1 MPILRRRSVL
11 LQLGAAVSLLCF
23 LYLIA
28 QNRVHKRTRNSARRP
43 PLDDFDLSNNIGDVV
58 PENGDPYFRPKVRRP
73 PPEPGAPG
81 EYGKGVSLTL
91 TEEEK
96 KLEDAGY
103 KQHAFN
109 EYASSKISLHR
120 RLHEARHA
128 EPSQMDSLLP
138 TVGNVPCKCTL
149 PRNKLPVIERCKD
162 IRYPHDLPTTS
173 VIVTFHNEAWSTLL
187 RTVHSV
193 LETSP
198 ARLLEEV
205 ILVDDF
211 SELEH
216 LKEPLE
222 MYLSQL
228 KYVRLVRTTRRE
240 GLIRARLLG
249 AAHARGEVLTFLD
262 SHCECHEQHIA
273 DRRSSAPLPHLVD
286 SCLPC
291 STKTPG
297 MANLHPFTLEDDEEI
312 TFPRLRPLLSPS
324 EISPIQSR
332 GASGVRTATTL
343 PGALPRTTP
352 QVGPTPLYNQYAQS
366 AYATGS
372 FPGRGTVPTA
382 TSVAESNTH
391 GTSPA
396 GASYHQ
402 APPPAMTQDTTNQQ
416 PSSDLRLK
424 TRLPPTFNGTDDDFT
439 LWLNKFDLYATS
451 QKYTP
456 EERAMALPTFLDHH
470 ALRFY
475 LGLPRQARATY
486 STLTQR
492 LATAFS
498 KEHYIY
504 TFRQSLQER
513 TRQPGEP
520 LIVFALDL
528 RRLVSQAYPEYNEA
542 AVEGL
547 TLDYFFRGIDPTI
560 RRRLREVQATTVDQ
574 AVKTATMLEQAA
586 TAAAWEANNAH
597 AVDPTFHHP
606 AVSAVRNDTSL
617 HRTVADLARQVSDL
631 TDLLKHHRIS
641 PTDDPPRSTSPFR
654 PRSRGRS
661 PFRSS
666 DASRRSA
673 RSPSWDR
680 TSRRPS
686 SRDRDY
692 HRPSSDRYRARSP
705 SWEQSVSIS
714 LGTFRIIFHTG
725 KRPSAG
731 TTGRPPVD
739 HSQARHASPTAHTT
753 AVLDGHA
760 TRILIDTGSAISLI
774 SETLRDTI
782 PSLRQSQLKPSF
794 TTAKSVT
801 GEPLDVLGVLDI
813 HIRIGNYD
821 TCHPVHIVRGADQT
835 ALLGW
840 DFCVSN
846 CVILNASRGT
856 LTVGDEIVPLLT
868 DTELIPQVCNAS
880 VCRITTVPPHAVMA
894 VPVTLTPRDAHGV
907 SLPTYVGMLEPRQ
920 HDDRGLAVARTIV
933 TTDSSQAYA
942 QVTNTTDKPVVLQ
955 PDTPMGSFWALQD
968 DDIADCLGP
977 SPPAVASAG
986 PPIDLNETDLSSTQ
1000 AEQLRKL
1007 LDNYSDVFSTGP
1019 RDRGRTNL
1027 TTHRI
1032 HTGDCP
1038 PIKQR
1043 PHRTP
1048 IHRQAEIHRQV
1059 DAMLADDVIERSQ
1072 SPWASPVVL
1081 ARKKDGSFR
1090 FCVDYRKLNQATIK
1104 DAHPLPRTDD
1114 VIDALSGAAYFTTLD
1129 MTSGYWQVDLD
1140 PADRE
1145 KTAFTTGRGL
1155 YQFKVMAFGLTNA
1168 PSTFQRLVE
1177 LLLAGLDWRTCLAY
1191 LDDII
1196 VFSRTFQ
1203 DHLTTLEEVF
1213 RRCRAANL
1221 KLNAKKCQFARPR
1234 VRFLGHVVSKQ
1245 GIQPDPANTEK
1256 VRHWPT
1262 PTSTAEVRA
1271 FLGLASYYRKFVR
1284 NFAHIADP
1292 LVALTRKHVR
1302 FAWDDA
1308 CQKAFDS
1315 LRAALVTPPVLAYPD
1330 FTSPLTLYTDASNTA
1345 IGAVLTHPDDL
1356 GEHVI
1361 SYASKTLSKQERNW
1375 STYDRELW
1383 AIVWSVRHY
1392 RSYLAGHHFTV
1403 ITDHKPLVGLSPKLI
1418 SHDPTG
1424 RRARW
1429 AIELSTYQFNITY
1442 RAGKS
1447 HDNADAMSRRPPTV
1461 RDTTPS
1467 ASINQSGLPGRDPTT
1482 TPTAEGPTPTVAAV
1496 DQRPAT
1502 SAGPPP
1508 DLPPAGQSLS
1518 PDALRLAQ
1526 AADLDISEVLRWKR
1540 HRRGRPPFND
1550 IQHKGRYLK
1559 SLWHQYPN
1567 LTVKGGILYR
1577 RWRPASRL
1585 LHQRVAPRAL
1595 VPAILREM
1603 HNGPFSGHLGPAK
1616 TLRRVY
1622 IRFYWPGMTQEV
1634 KKWCRACVPCA
1645 TRATPTPTA
1654 RAPLRPIRADRPFSK
1669 VAMDITE
1676 LPTSKHGHRYCLV
1689 VQDFFTKYVNAYPL
1703 KRQDAATVA
1712 NVLFTDFIR
1721 EHGIPTSLHSDQGRQ
1736 FEAETMRSLY
1746 KALGIEKT
1754 RTTAYHPQGDGLV
1767 ERFNRTLK
1775 DMLSKY
1781 VSTTGDDWDDH
1792 LPHVL
1797 LAYNTSVHASTGFTP
1812 FFLTHGR
1819 EANLPADVIFGP
1831 NPQASSTVTSM
1842 AYARSLASS
1851 LRTAFKQVRQ
1861 NTRQASNKQKLA
1873 YDVDVSHKPYQAGE
1887 RVWLHD
1893 PTTVRQKLKPKW
1905 KGPYTVIERL
1915 LQDGEPG
1922 VTYRIQDTKGRKQI
1936 VHYNRLKKCHT
1947 LPQRDHAVNLRAA
1960 PATNQRDTSNPPS
1973 PAANQRDASNPPS
1986 QGTGVTTRRGR
1997 RVRPPSR
2004 YDDFVAWLEPL
2015 LARIAENRSNVV
2027 TPVIDVLDWKTF
2039 EYQHTMEVQRGIFD
2053 WRLTFTWGLIPEYER
2068 SRRKSPVDPVRS
2080 PTMAG
2085 GLFAIDKWYFEHIG
2099 TYDAGMDVWG
2109 GENLEMSFR
2118 IWQCGGNLE
2127 IMPCSRVGHVFRPR
2141 SPHSF
2146 PKKNEVLVNSLRLA
2160 EVWMD
2165 DYKEIFYRRNPHAK
2179 TEEPARKNGQYG
2191 IIVLP
2196 SFLKERYG
2204 DVLVAS
2210 LRHERYGDVS
2220 ARLDLKDKLHC
2231 KPFLPSLTSCPERY
2245 GDVSARLD
2253 LKDKLHCKPFKWFME
2268 TIMPDMYVPEDRPGR
2283 SGALRNSASNLCFDS
2298 EGAENAGK
2306 RPTMWGC
2313 HGMGGN
2319 QYFELNGREELRHN
2333 TGGKEMCVEAQ
2344 GGEFVVLMHCASGNN
2359 VPAQQKWQIRGDGS
2373 VYNAYHS
2380 KCLHFDPEE
2389 RQEKKEVKAIRCTGQ
2404 DSQRW
2409 RFDA

>member
-1 MPILRRRSVL
+1 MSKEDSTQNIALLTPRKIPDLLALAEVHLRTCRGSVQLGDNVVMDGHAAICTFYCTACPWMLHGTFTSGILPTQYEKLCQAADIGIIKEEDRNVVLSEYKGVVQDLAERSMETSLQEEIAASVL
-11 LQLGAAVSLLCF
+11 NEDEDDYRGLKVLSDARHCWRKNAYNSDVVFLGHTTHRVIRHELVTKEDEPVSPNHEIVGTRRFYEWADARGLSIHLHGHDRNLTVNKFLEDNRQYTENGNDTWHATKNLAKSFAKVAKGTIATRGRVWHPELSDKGAGVKTHFYWAMKTCNADAGLLQFRL
-23 LYLIA
+23 
-28 QNRVHKRTRNSARRP
+28 
-43 PLDDFDLSNNIGDVV
+43 NNIVRHYQNDHRDCFAGDGQL
-58 PENGDPYFRPKVRRP
+58 EGSRCRTDPNY
-73 PPEPGAPG
+73 EPQRALLRDP
-81 EYGKGVSLTL
+81 VAIAILTWWIQQ
-91 TEEEK
+91 TPI
-96 KLEDAGY
+96 Y
-103 KQHAFN
+103 KN
-109 EYASSKISLHR
+109 
-120 RLHEARHA
+120 
-128 EPSQMDSLLP
+128 
-138 TVGNVPCKCTL
+138 
-149 PRNKLPVIERCKD
+149 
-162 IRYPHDLPTTS
+162 PHDYVHCVNTHYVESFNNSILQYHDKR
-173 VIVTFHNEAWSTLL
+173 IVFGRDQYLL
-187 RTVHSV
+187 RSHLS
-193 LETSP
+193 
-198 ARLLEEV
+198 
-205 ILVDDF
+205 ILDW
-211 SELEH
+211 
-216 LKEPLE
+216 
-222 MYLSQL
+222 
-228 KYVRLVRTTRRE
+228 
-240 GLIRARLLG
+240 
-249 AAHARGEVLTFLD
+249 
-262 SHCECHEQHIA
+262 HIA

-1482 TPTAEGPTPTVAAV
+1482 TPTAEGPTPTVAA
-1496 DQRPAT
+1496 
-1502 SAGPPP
+1502 
-1508 DLPPAGQSLS
+1508 
-1518 PDALRLAQ
+1518 

-1736 FEAETMRSLY
+1736 FEADTMRSLY

-1936 VHYNRLKKCHT
+1936 
-1947 LPQRDHAVNLRAA
+1947 RDHAVNLRAA

-2004 YDDFVAWLEPL
+2004 YDDFVANEHVD
-2015 LARIAENRSNVV
+2015 REHTS
-2027 TPVIDVLDWKTF
+2027 VIRRQSATNPRAVEGHRVLRRKTNSFKATIWDNYMSQVLDYGMRNFCPPCET
-2039 EYQHTMEVQRGIFD
+2039 EPHGVTLR
-2053 WRLTFTWGLIPEYER
+2053 
-2068 SRRKSPVDPVRS
+2068 
-2080 PTMAG
+2080 MA
-2085 GLFAIDKWYFEHIG
+2085 
-2099 TYDAGMDVWG
+2099 
-2109 GENLEMSFR
+2109 
-2118 IWQCGGNLE
+2118 
-2127 IMPCSRVGHVFRPR
+2127 P
-2141 SPHSF
+2141 
-2146 PKKNEVLVNSLRLA
+2146 
-2160 EVWMD
+2160 
-2165 DYKEIFYRRNPHAK
+2165 
-2179 TEEPARKNGQYG
+2179 
-2191 IIVLP
+2191 
-2196 SFLKERYG
+2196 
-2204 DVLVAS
+2204 
-2210 LRHERYGDVS
+2210 
-2220 ARLDLKDKLHC
+2220 
-2231 KPFLPSLTSCPERY
+2231 
-2245 GDVSARLD
+2245 
-2253 LKDKLHCKPFKWFME
+2253 
-2268 TIMPDMYVPEDRPGR
+2268 
-2283 SGALRNSASNLCFDS
+2283 
-2298 EGAENAGK
+2298 
-2306 RPTMWGC
+2306 
-2313 HGMGGN
+2313 
-2319 QYFELNGREELRHN
+2319 
-2333 TGGKEMCVEAQ
+2333 
-2344 GGEFVVLMHCASGNN
+2344 
-2359 VPAQQKWQIRGDGS
+2359 
-2373 VYNAYHS
+2373 
-2380 KCLHFDPEE
+2380 
-2389 RQEKKEVKAIRCTGQ
+2389 
-2404 DSQRW
+2404 
-2409 RFDA
+2409 

>member
-1 MPILRRRSVL
+1 MSCRVEPSKKLHSMLYSNISTEVKAFGNKDEETTCKDVGLLASMDRLWLRASLDRLVTDSTGERECSGKLDQDPEADHAIAISYHRSVDASPVSK
-11 LQLGAAVSLLCF
+11 QSAIFPQFLGRCIYAEASYTDEAHLTTVEPPCTKEKESH
-23 LYLIA
+23 A
-28 QNRVHKRTRNSARRP
+28 NRNSSCQLSTSTTKYCSPCSPYVAREQHQLSQRKSRSWLTQLRDQIEDQGHADWSQQNVWLGRLEMIWSDP
-43 PLDDFDLSNNIGDVV
+43 AGDHFTRVSAWSSWVRLLVEFNHERNENQDVTGNIITGRSRGVMSNKRNGEEQRRNRLSYGRLITYKFQYLHQLDTYIG
-58 PENGDPYFRPKVRRP
+58 GS
-73 PPEPGAPG
+73 
-81 EYGKGVSLTL
+81 GVWLRTP
-91 TEEEK
+91 
-96 KLEDAGY
+96 
-103 KQHAFN
+103 
-109 EYASSKISLHR
+109 ASSVLWIAFGAHCR
-120 RLHEARHA
+120 
-128 EPSQMDSLLP
+128 P
-138 TVGNVPCKCTL
+138 TF
-149 PRNKLPVIERCKD
+149 ER
-162 IRYPHDLPTTS
+162 
-173 VIVTFHNEAWSTLL
+173 
-187 RTVHSV
+187 
-193 LETSP
+193 
-198 ARLLEEV
+198 
-205 ILVDDF
+205 
-211 SELEH
+211 
-216 LKEPLE
+216 
-222 MYLSQL
+222 
-228 KYVRLVRTTRRE
+228 
-240 GLIRARLLG
+240 
-249 AAHARGEVLTFLD
+249 
-262 SHCECHEQHIA
+262 
-273 DRRSSAPLPHLVD
+273 PLPHLVD

-920 HDDRGLAVARTIV
+920 HDDRGLAVARTIA

-1482 TPTAEGPTPTVAAV
+1482 TPTAEGPTPTVAA
-1496 DQRPAT
+1496 
-1502 SAGPPP
+1502 
-1508 DLPPAGQSLS
+1508 
-1518 PDALRLAQ
+1518 

-1973 PAANQRDASNPPS
+1973 PAVNQRDASNPPS

-2004 YDDFVAWLEPL
+2004 YDDFVA
-2015 LARIAENRSNVV
+2015 
-2027 TPVIDVLDWKTF
+2027 
-2039 EYQHTMEVQRGIFD
+2039 
-2053 WRLTFTWGLIPEYER
+2053 
-2068 SRRKSPVDPVRS
+2068 VR
-2080 PTMAG
+2080 
-2085 GLFAIDKWYFEHIG
+2085 D
-2099 TYDAGMDVWG
+2099 
-2109 GENLEMSFR
+2109 
-2118 IWQCGGNLE
+2118 
-2127 IMPCSRVGHVFRPR
+2127 
-2141 SPHSF
+2141 
-2146 PKKNEVLVNSLRLA
+2146 
-2160 EVWMD
+2160 
-2165 DYKEIFYRRNPHAK
+2165 
-2179 TEEPARKNGQYG
+2179 
-2191 IIVLP
+2191 
-2196 SFLKERYG
+2196 
-2204 DVLVAS
+2204 
-2210 LRHERYGDVS
+2210 
-2220 ARLDLKDKLHC
+2220 
-2231 KPFLPSLTSCPERY
+2231 
-2245 GDVSARLD
+2245 
-2253 LKDKLHCKPFKWFME
+2253 
-2268 TIMPDMYVPEDRPGR
+2268 
-2283 SGALRNSASNLCFDS
+2283 
-2298 EGAENAGK
+2298 
-2306 RPTMWGC
+2306 
-2313 HGMGGN
+2313 
-2319 QYFELNGREELRHN
+2319 
-2333 TGGKEMCVEAQ
+2333 
-2344 GGEFVVLMHCASGNN
+2344 
-2359 VPAQQKWQIRGDGS
+2359 
-2373 VYNAYHS
+2373 
-2380 KCLHFDPEE
+2380 
-2389 RQEKKEVKAIRCTGQ
+2389 
-2404 DSQRW
+2404 
-2409 RFDA
+2409 

>member
-1 MPILRRRSVL
+1 MVAPIQHLVKKDVTFVYHSRDLELARFLVFSVEGHNYSTFFRHRDAFIQPDQLITDWVEKTMRNSRAIVVIISDPFMRGGGLLDLEIAMVTAAQSQDKLVVAVICRGCDPPGLIAAARTVSFNGDFDRLKGDLMKVIQGHISSAQTFTERVHESQPIPGSSPSRPRQWDILRALEEDVLSHIQLAVITALRPSDISDKLRYIVRSSRDRSAMTFCGTAIMNATTLTLGHNIKGITQLLEMCPFTALPFSVFLLHTCYVAAHLLFYHDPTLRTLIRDQLFYFEDIMEDPDFDHIQQEADRATAEATGDHLYDHDVTFIYHDKDLDFVVEAVRYIEQQREDLKVYYRRRDSLGPILTNMVNSIQNSCITVAVISQNFL
-11 LQLGAAVSLLCF
+11 DDTLSDYELQLAILTAVRKHGQGCLPLLLDNCKIPAALETIETYHHSRDTKNGF
-23 LYLIA
+23 E
-28 QNRVHKRTRNSARRP
+28 
-43 PLDDFDLSNNIGDVV
+43 DLSNLVKAHLCNA
-58 PENGDPYFRPKVRRP
+58 RRGP
-73 PPEPGAPG
+73 CLPRIKCRG
-81 EYGKGVSLTL
+81 E
-91 TEEEK
+91 
-96 KLEDAGY
+96 A
-103 KQHAFN
+103 
-109 EYASSKISLHR
+109 
-120 RLHEARHA
+120 A
-128 EPSQMDSLLP
+128 EPANGTALQRQSSCYPSPLLQSVD
-138 TVGNVPCKCTL
+138 TQTL
-149 PRNKLPVIERCKD
+149 KGMIIHE
-162 IRYPHDLPTTS
+162 
-173 VIVTFHNEAWSTLL
+173 
-187 RTVHSV
+187 V
-193 LETSP
+193 LC
-198 ARLLEEV
+198 LFYLMV
-205 ILVDDF
+205 F
-211 SELEH
+211 H
-216 LKEPLE
+216 LKVATRGQPEAVSGFELPPALSCGSHLE
-222 MYLSQL
+222 
-228 KYVRLVRTTRRE
+228 
-240 GLIRARLLG
+240 
-249 AAHARGEVLTFLD
+249 
-262 SHCECHEQHIA
+262 HIA

-606 AVSAVRNDTSL
+606 G
-617 HRTVADLARQVSDL
+617 
-631 TDLLKHHRIS
+631 
-641 PTDDPPRSTSPFR
+641 
-654 PRSRGRS
+654 GRS

-920 HDDRGLAVARTIV
+920 HDDRGLAVARTIA

-1482 TPTAEGPTPTVAAV
+1482 TPTAEGPTPTVAA
-1496 DQRPAT
+1496 
-1502 SAGPPP
+1502 
-1508 DLPPAGQSLS
+1508 
-1518 PDALRLAQ
+1518 

-1986 QGTGVTTRRGR
+1986 RGTGVTTRRGR

-2004 YDDFVAWLEPL
+2004 YDDFVA
-2015 LARIAENRSNVV
+2015 
-2027 TPVIDVLDWKTF
+2027 
-2039 EYQHTMEVQRGIFD
+2039 
-2053 WRLTFTWGLIPEYER
+2053 
-2068 SRRKSPVDPVRS
+2068 VR
-2080 PTMAG
+2080 
-2085 GLFAIDKWYFEHIG
+2085 D
-2099 TYDAGMDVWG
+2099 
-2109 GENLEMSFR
+2109 
-2118 IWQCGGNLE
+2118 
-2127 IMPCSRVGHVFRPR
+2127 
-2141 SPHSF
+2141 
-2146 PKKNEVLVNSLRLA
+2146 
-2160 EVWMD
+2160 
-2165 DYKEIFYRRNPHAK
+2165 
-2179 TEEPARKNGQYG
+2179 
-2191 IIVLP
+2191 
-2196 SFLKERYG
+2196 
-2204 DVLVAS
+2204 
-2210 LRHERYGDVS
+2210 
-2220 ARLDLKDKLHC
+2220 
-2231 KPFLPSLTSCPERY
+2231 
-2245 GDVSARLD
+2245 
-2253 LKDKLHCKPFKWFME
+2253 
-2268 TIMPDMYVPEDRPGR
+2268 
-2283 SGALRNSASNLCFDS
+2283 
-2298 EGAENAGK
+2298 
-2306 RPTMWGC
+2306 
-2313 HGMGGN
+2313 
-2319 QYFELNGREELRHN
+2319 
-2333 TGGKEMCVEAQ
+2333 
-2344 GGEFVVLMHCASGNN
+2344 
-2359 VPAQQKWQIRGDGS
+2359 
-2373 VYNAYHS
+2373 
-2380 KCLHFDPEE
+2380 
-2389 RQEKKEVKAIRCTGQ
+2389 
-2404 DSQRW
+2404 
-2409 RFDA
+2409 